1 MIDLMKNL
9 IFDLGNVIVDID
21 FDLTF
26 REFSKLSS
34 KYSWKEVRYFIKQK
48 CIWEDYEK
56 GLTNENT
63 FRESLRNELK
73 IKASDTDL
81 DEAFCALL
89 QKIQPERILLLKE
102 LSKKYRL
109 FILSNTSNIHF
120 RQVEKMLFESTG
132 IQHFSEIFEHN
143 FLSFEMG
150 KLKPEIEIY
159 QQVLKEANLH
169 SYETLFLDDMLINLE
184 AAATLGIKTKQ
195 IIPNQFTIID
205 FFKNNEI

>member
-1 MIDLMKNL
+1 MKNL
-9 IFDLGNVIVDID
+9 IFDLGNVVIDID

-26 REFSKLSS
+26 RAFAKLSS
-34 KYSWKEVRYFIKQK
+34 EYSWEEVRYFIKDK

-56 GLTNENT
+56 GLINDNK
-63 FRESLRNELK
+63 FRETLRNELK
-73 IKASDTDL
+73 IKASDADL
-81 DEAFCALL
+81 DIAFCGLLNTILPKRIELL
-89 QKIQPERILLLKE
+89 QS

-120 RQVEKMLFESTG
+120 QQVEKLLFEKTG

-150 KLKPEIEIY
+150 KLKPEVEIY
-159 QQVLKEANLH
+159 QQVLDEANIEA
-169 SYETLFLDDMLINLE
+169 SETLFLDDMLINLE
-184 AAATLGIKTKQ
+184 SAATLGIKTQQ
-195 IIPNQFTIID
+195 IIPNKFTIID